1 MAEKEKAASK
11 IQDRLAISLPV
22 HDPAQEV
29 LLNLGYVYTRVNR
42 LMGSSQLL
50 GETLRSN
57 GLTVALFNVMAFVKY
72 SRESGE
78 LSQRDLGRKLV
89 VSGANVTGLV
99 DKLEK
104 KKLVVRT
111 KHPTDRRKW
120 IIKLTRKG
128 DDLLATVLPSYAES
142 VKKLTTGL
150 SPAQIQRLD
159 GMLSDW
165 ADNLSDEG

>member
-1 MAEKEKAASK
+1 MGDRGKGASK

-22 HDPAQEV
+22 RDPAQEM
-29 LLNLGYVYTRVNR
+29 LLNLAYVYTLVNR

-50 GETLRSN
+50 GDTLRDN

-72 SRESGE
+72 SREAGE
-78 LSQRDLGRKLV
+78 LSQKDLGRKLV

-111 KHPTDRRKW
+111 KHRADRRKW
-120 IIKLTRKG
+120 IIKLTRRG
-128 DDLLATVLPSYAES
+128 DDLLAAILPSYSAS
-142 VKKLTTGL
+142 VKKLTAGL
-150 SPAQIQRLD
+150 SPAKIEQLD
-159 GMLSDW
+159 GMLSTW
-165 ADNLSDEG
+165 ADNLSEDG

>member
-1 MAEKEKAASK
+1 MAKGASK

-22 HDPAQEV
+22 HEPAQEL
-29 LLNLGYVYTRVNR
+29 LLNLGYVYTRVTR
-42 LMGSSQLL
+42 LMSGSPLL
-50 GETLRSN
+50 GETLKAN

-72 SRESGE
+72 SRNAGE

-111 KHPTDRRKW
+111 KHASDRRKW
-120 IIKLTRKG
+120 IIRLTPRG
-128 DDLLATVLPSYAES
+128 DELLAQVLPAYAETL
-142 VKKLTTGL
+142 KAITEGL
-150 SPAQIQRLD
+150 SETKMEKLD
-159 GMLSDW
+159 SMLSDW
-165 ADNLSDEG
+165 ADHLDGET

>member
-1 MAEKEKAASK
+1 MAKGTSK

-22 HDPAQEV
+22 HEPAQEL

-42 LMGSSQLL
+42 LMSGSPLL
-50 GETLRSN
+50 GETLKEH

-72 SRESGE
+72 SRNAGE

-111 KHPTDRRKW
+111 KHASDRRKW
-120 IIKLTRKG
+120 IIRLTPRG
-128 DDLLATVLPSYAES
+128 DDLLARVLPAYAETLQR
-142 VKKLTTGL
+142 LTAGL
-150 SPAQIQRLD
+150 SATRIGQLD
-159 GMLSDW
+159 TMLSAW
-165 ADNLSDEG
+165 ADGLDSEA